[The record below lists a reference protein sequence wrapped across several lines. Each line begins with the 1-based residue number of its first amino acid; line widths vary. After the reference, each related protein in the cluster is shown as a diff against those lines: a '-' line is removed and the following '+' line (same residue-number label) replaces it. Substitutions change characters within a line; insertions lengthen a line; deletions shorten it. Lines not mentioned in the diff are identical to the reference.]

1 MTNGYVHND
10 EETQYFDPI
19 KKEFV
24 TSRAHMHMQGIAWTD
39 DFGINGKNFMTRER
53 IIELNKRID
62 ERCRRS

>member
-1 MTNGYVHND
+1 M
-10 EETQYFDPI
+10 
-19 KKEFV
+19 

-62 ERCRRS
+62 ERCQKKS